1 MPKLSFPGGVL
12 IGCTAGFLNVPKIK
26 GSHMAMKSGMLAAEA
41 VFNALTGEAGDEA
54 ASYEAAIKKSWIW
67 DELRRVRN
75 IRPSFKWGM
84 WGGLVYSAIDTYLL
98 RGRAPW
104 TMKHH
109 DDHKALKKAADAKN
123 RIPETRRRSIL

>member
-1 MPKLSFPGGVL
+1 ML

-41 VFNALTGEAGDEA
+41 VFNALTGEAEQAEA

-67 DELRRVRN
+67 EELRRVRN

-104 TMKHH
+104 TMK
-109 DDHKALKKAADAKN
+109 
-123 RIPETRRRSIL
+123 PRRP

>member
-41 VFNALTGEAGDEA
+41 VFNALTGEAEQAEA
-54 ASYEAAIKKSWIW
+54 ASYEAAIKKSWSW
-67 DELRRVRN
+67 EELRRVRN

-84 WGGLVYSAIDTYLL
+84 WRPCLLGHRHVSAART
-98 RGRAPW
+98 AP
-104 TMKHH
+104 
-109 DDHKALKKAADAKN
+109 DD
-123 RIPETRRRSIL
+123 ETP